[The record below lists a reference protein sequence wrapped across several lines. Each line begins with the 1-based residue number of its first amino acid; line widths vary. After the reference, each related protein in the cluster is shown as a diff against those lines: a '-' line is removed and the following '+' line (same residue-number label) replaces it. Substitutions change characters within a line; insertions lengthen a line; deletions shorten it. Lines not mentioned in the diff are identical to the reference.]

1 MLLDYSMER
10 TSRKGERRLAAS
22 LALHLVWEKWTGM
35 RKEKSLVLAQGG
47 LS

>member
-10 TSRKGERRLAAS
+10 TSRKGEAAS
-22 LALHLVWEKWTGM
+22 LALHLVWEKWAGR
-35 RKEKSLVLAQGG
+35 RKEKEFGACARG